1 MSDET
6 SVSNIDI
13 NSKNSIRSSIYLGV
27 VGPALFI
34 VQPAFVQGL
43 VEYLGY
49 DEQQAG
55 YVASIEMWGIALTT
69 VLLAFLANRISWH
82 KILYI
87 GVSFAVIGN
96 LISAFC
102 ESAWLFLVLRFIT
115 GLGSGALIS
124 LSFTALGLTAKP
136 ERNYG
141 LLIVGVLSYG
151 AAGFLIFPTVLEY
164 VGMTGLL
171 IIFALFNVSALPFVR
186 HLPQSGDEHAQ
197 IDEKAIELSYR
208 YKALAVLTLFIYFT
222 AQGVVWAYLFL
233 IGTDA
238 GVSEG
243 GVTAGLTISQ
253 FTGVAGAFIAAVV
266 ADRFG
271 RIAPLILGTMCSV
284 VSLGILLGQV
294 NVVVYGLAVCL
305 FNLAWNQTHPY
316 LLAALASFD
325 RTGKLVVYGVA
336 AQFIGIAFGPG
347 LAAII
352 IGEASF
358 SVIILLGIVLF
369 LLSLVTML
377 PALVKEKRELDKVG

>member
-1 MSDET
+1 
-6 SVSNIDI
+6 
-13 NSKNSIRSSIYLGV
+13 
-27 VGPALFI
+27 
-34 VQPAFVQGL
+34 
-43 VEYLGY
+43 
-49 DEQQAG
+49 
-55 YVASIEMWGIALTT
+55 
-69 VLLAFLANRISWH
+69 
-82 KILYI
+82 
-87 GVSFAVIGN
+87 
-96 LISAFC
+96 
-102 ESAWLFLVLRFIT
+102 
-115 GLGSGALIS
+115 
-124 LSFTALGLTAKP
+124 
-136 ERNYG
+136 
-141 LLIVGVLSYG
+141 
-151 AAGFLIFPTVLEY
+151 
-164 VGMTGLL
+164 
-171 IIFALFNVSALPFVR
+171 
-186 HLPQSGDEHAQ
+186 
-197 IDEKAIELSYR
+197 
-208 YKALAVLTLFIYFT
+208 LTLFIYFT

>member
-141 LLIVGVLSYG
+141 LLIVGVLS
-151 AAGFLIFPTVLEY
+151 
-164 VGMTGLL
+164 
-171 IIFALFNVSALPFVR
+171 S
-186 HLPQSGDEHAQ
+186 
-197 IDEKAIELSYR
+197 
-208 YKALAVLTLFIYFT
+208 
-222 AQGVVWAYLFL
+222 VW
-233 IGTDA
+233 
-238 GVSEG
+238 
-243 GVTAGLTISQ
+243 
-253 FTGVAGAFIAAVV
+253 
-266 ADRFG
+266 R
-271 RIAPLILGTMCSV
+271 
-284 VSLGILLGQV
+284 
-294 NVVVYGLAVCL
+294 
-305 FNLAWNQTHPY
+305 
-316 LLAALASFD
+316 
-325 RTGKLVVYGVA
+325 
-336 AQFIGIAFGPG
+336 
-347 LAAII
+347 
-352 IGEASF
+352 
-358 SVIILLGIVLF
+358 
-369 LLSLVTML
+369 
-377 PALVKEKRELDKVG
+377 